1 MILVAFLL
9 YQPFCD
15 SISAYLIRSQSQSVI
30 SVTKIQFR
38 HGFSNIVC
46 LADWNNVPPVTV
58 IRSPAYRMESEM
70 KEHLQRY
77 KQYLLT
83 GVSHVIPFIASG
95 GILMALAIA
104 FAPMTA
110 QGPSFDSSPVLKLI
124 VDIGNSAFTLLL
136 PVLAGYIAYARA
148 GKPALVAGML
158 GGQISST
165 IHAGFLGALVAGLL
179 AGWVVD
185 LLKKMP
191 VPKSLKPLMPILI
204 IPIFSALIIG
214 ALMFE
219 VVGVPIANLMIFLA
233 EWLKTM
239 GTANAVV
246 LGALLGAMIAF
257 DMGGPINKTAF
268 FFGSAM
274 IAEGNPT
281 IMGAVATAICIPPL
295 GLGLATKLNKKLW
308 SSQEQEAGSAA
319 LAMGCIGITEGAI
332 PFAAADPLRVIP
344 TICFGSSVGSV
355 LAMLSGVADHAPHGG
370 PIVLPV
376 IDNRLMYLVSIAVG
390 VMVTALLIN
399 FLKAR
404 SGQHVETASSE
415 SV

>member
-1 MILVAFLL
+1 
-9 YQPFCD
+9 
-15 SISAYLIRSQSQSVI
+15 
-30 SVTKIQFR
+30 
-38 HGFSNIVC
+38 
-46 LADWNNVPPVTV
+46 
-58 IRSPAYRMESEM
+58 M
-70 KEHLQRY
+70 KEQLQRY

-95 GILMALAIA
+95 GILIALAVA
-104 FAPMTA
+104 FAPMTL
-110 QGPSFDSSPVLKLI
+110 QGPSFTDSPLLKLI
-124 VDIGNSAFTLLL
+124 VDIGNQVFALLL

-165 IHAGFLGALVAGLL
+165 IHAGFIGALVAGLL
-179 AGWVVD
+179 AGWVVE

-191 VPKSLKPLMPILI
+191 VTKVFRPLMPILI
-204 IPIFSALIIG
+204 IPILSALIVG

-219 VVGVPIANLMIFLA
+219 VVGIPLANAMVFLA
-233 EWLKTM
+233 DWLKGM
-239 GTANAVV
+239 GTANSVV
-246 LGALLGAMIAF
+246 LGAVLGAMVAF

-308 SSQEQEAGSAA
+308 SAQEQEAGSAA

-344 TICFGSSVGSV
+344 TICFGSALGSV
-355 LAMLSGVADHAPHGG
+355 IAMLSGVADHAPHGG

-376 IDNRLMYLVSIAVG
+376 IDNRLMYLVAITAG
-390 VMVTALLIN
+390 VVVTALLTN

-404 SGQHVETASSE
+404 SGSLAEAVHE
-415 SV
+415 

>member
-1 MILVAFLL
+1 
-9 YQPFCD
+9 
-15 SISAYLIRSQSQSVI
+15 
-30 SVTKIQFR
+30 
-38 HGFSNIVC
+38 
-46 LADWNNVPPVTV
+46 
-58 IRSPAYRMESEM
+58 M
-70 KEHLQRY
+70 KEQLQRY

-83 GVSHVIPFIASG
+83 GVSYVIPFIASG
-95 GILMALAIA
+95 GILIALAVA
-104 FAPMTA
+104 FAPMTS
-110 QGPSFDSSPVLKLI
+110 QGPSFSDSPLLKLI
-124 VDIGNSAFTLLL
+124 VDIGNQVFALLL

-165 IHAGFLGALVAGLL
+165 IHAGFIGALAAGLL
-179 AGWVVD
+179 AGWVVE

-191 VPKSLKPLMPILI
+191 VPKAFRPLTPILI
-204 IPIFSALIIG
+204 IPILSALIVG

-219 VVGVPIANLMIFLA
+219 VVGVPLANLMVFLA
-233 EWLKTM
+233 DWLKGM
-239 GTANAVV
+239 GTANAAV
-246 LGALLGAMIAF
+246 LGALLGAMVAF
-257 DMGGPINKTAF
+257 DMGGLVNKTAF

-308 SSQEQEAGSAA
+308 SAQEQEAGSAA

-344 TICFGSSVGSV
+344 TICFGSALGSV
-355 LAMLSGVADHAPHGG
+355 IAMLSGVADHAPHGG

-376 IDNRLMYLVSIAVG
+376 IDNRLMYLVAITVG
-390 VMVTALLIN
+390 VVVTALLIN

-404 SGQHVETASSE
+404 SGAPVVADHE
-415 SV
+415 